1 MRRGNAERAA
11 RAAMSGS
18 KLGIPKSQDGWVDG
32 VRCMLAAR
40 SGAVKARTSAIN
52 TARSLLTTA
61 PEGLRS
67 RFRGMGGP
75 RLMEEL
81 PSVRAEGAL
90 GAALGALADLWEAAR
105 DAALDME
112 RAIEASLEEN
122 CPALLAMYGCGPVS
136 AAKLA
141 VAC

>member
-1 MRRGNAERAA
+1 
-11 RAAMSGS
+11 
-18 KLGIPKSQDGWVDG
+18 
-32 VRCMLAAR
+32 MLAAR

-90 GAALGALADLWEAAR
+90 GAALGALADLWAA
-105 DAALDME
+105 
-112 RAIEASLEEN
+112 
-122 CPALLAMYGCGPVS
+122 
-136 AAKLA
+136 
-141 VAC
+141 AC